1 MEEILGNIYSLLE
14 SLYGK
19 PLSEYLW
26 GYNCESQDYSGDLIY
41 NQIGFIAIAF
51 AIIVPPLYYYV
62 WNPVRKQQLK
72 YWGLMGITALVNLL
86 IAYFMISSDYE
97 NGLIGDCLRYDNNG
111 IAVMDHTNI
120 LMFGFVNALFTAF
133 LFFLLSVLVYKW
145 KSKTVKYYPF

>member
-1 MEEILGNIYSLLE
+1 MEEILGNIYSLLD

-41 NQIGFIAIAF
+41 NQIGVIAIAF

-111 IAVMDHTNI
+111 IAVMDQTNI
-120 LMFGFVNALFTAF
+120 LMFGFVNALFTAV
-133 LFFLLSVLVYKW
+133 LFFILSVLVYKW